1 LSKIPIFSSILSQNF
16 KDLVAMATIVAMVSS
31 STANQQ
37 PFCSSWTRGS
47 IPISNLTSSLSFKSR
62 LTSLNPQFRAALVEA
77 KPAPLSTQPKDD
89 SLKVLALPVDRAD
102 DIQTETKALA
112 RAVNASVYSPQLVA
126 SRYGS
131 KPFKV
136 LFFFFQSFN
145 LFVNIFCGFA
155 LFL

>member
-1 LSKIPIFSSILSQNF
+1 
-16 KDLVAMATIVAMVSS
+16 MATIVAMVSS

-77 KPAPLSTQPKDD
+77 KPAAPLSTQSKDD

-102 DIQTETKALA
+102 DIQAETKALA

-136 LFFFFQSFN
+136 LFYFFQSFN

>member
-1 LSKIPIFSSILSQNF
+1 LSKIPIFSSILSQNY

-37 PFCSSWTRGS
+37 PFSSWTRGS

-102 DIQTETKALA
+102 DIQAETKALA

-136 LFFFFQSFN
+136 LFYFFQSFN

>member
-1 LSKIPIFSSILSQNF
+1 
-16 KDLVAMATIVAMVSS
+16 MATIVAMVSS

-37 PFCSSWTRGS
+37 PFSSWTRGS

-77 KPAPLSTQPKDD
+77 KPAAPLSTQSKDD

-102 DIQTETKALA
+102 DIQAETKALS

-136 LFFFFQSFN
+136 LFFFFLSFN